1 MKPKQ
6 NNNSL
11 LASVAKAFAAAF
23 HQLFFT
29 DSKRDFNRLK
39 NFIAS

>member
-1 MKPKQ
+1 MKRNQ
-6 NNNSL
+6 NNKPL
-11 LASVAKAFAAAF
+11 LATMAKAIAAAF